1 MIILHRPPNQ
11 KFLATSL
18 GHAYLLQHP
27 PKSQPN
33 PYATYKR
40 TCFDF
45 VKIMDVSYGFHA
57 FSRYRDGRLLERWTI
72 KWFKWTTCLLFS
84 CWMQVKWCYDWP
96 IQTLFA
102 CFYDLKHKD
111 QNLFQPQGLSERRIV
126 NMWYS
131 IKQILKKSFGCQNFS
146 VRPFTSQI
154 WIWSQKEILKTLSEL
169 KGLNRR

>member
-1 MIILHRPPNQ
+1 MTLLYLISINIISCKCSLIFIRFYVFFFLKLMQEDRYIYIYIYIIFCIFLELQINMIILHRPPNQ

-57 FSRYRDGRLLERWTI
+57 FSRDRDGRLLER
-72 KWFKWTTCLLFS
+72 
-84 CWMQVKWCYDWP
+84 
-96 IQTLFA
+96 
-102 CFYDLKHKD
+102 
-111 QNLFQPQGLSERRIV
+111 
-126 NMWYS
+126 
-131 IKQILKKSFGCQNFS
+131 
-146 VRPFTSQI
+146 
-154 WIWSQKEILKTLSEL
+154 
-169 KGLNRR
+169 